1 MNSHIHQLQGMLESN
16 SQEDP
21 DYQNKTQTRRPPADV
36 VHRSPLDG
44 QCRSKSQSLVH
55 KIFQIIHLKRSFH
68 RADPHQGQH
77 QPFYQNFGN
86 L

>member
-21 DYQNKTQTRRPPADV
+21 DYQNKTQSRRATAESV

-44 QCRSKSQSLVH
+44 ELPLR
-55 KIFQIIHLKRSFH
+55 RH
-68 RADPHQGQH
+68 RVVR
-77 QPFYQNFGN
+77 F
-86 L
+86 